1 MNDVNVI
8 KQSLQIVMNNAHN
21 ILNKRGIMTSYQM
34 RHAEKTPT
42 VELMEETVRDP
53 LLELDP
59 LWKFK

>member
-1 MNDVNVI
+1 
-8 KQSLQIVMNNAHN
+8 MNNAHN